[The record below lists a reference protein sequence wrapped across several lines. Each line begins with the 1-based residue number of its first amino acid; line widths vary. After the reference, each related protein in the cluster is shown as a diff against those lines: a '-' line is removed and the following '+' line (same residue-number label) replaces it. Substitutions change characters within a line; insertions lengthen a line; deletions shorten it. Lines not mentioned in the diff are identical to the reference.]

1 MANELNEMTAQPN
14 SAGRDLFVIE
24 KQIPVKVTKWSAVF
38 QFFLW
43 FPLIIPGLIFVFKK
57 QKAKERLA
65 TLEQNLQVKAS
76 TVDNYL
82 EQKAVVLKKQQ
93 N

>member
-43 FPLIIPGLIFVFKK
+43 FPLIIPGLIFVFKSK
-57 QKAKERLA
+57 RQRKGLRH
-65 TLEQNLQVKAS
+65 
-76 TVDNYL
+76 
-82 EQKAVVLKKQQ
+82 
-93 N
+93 